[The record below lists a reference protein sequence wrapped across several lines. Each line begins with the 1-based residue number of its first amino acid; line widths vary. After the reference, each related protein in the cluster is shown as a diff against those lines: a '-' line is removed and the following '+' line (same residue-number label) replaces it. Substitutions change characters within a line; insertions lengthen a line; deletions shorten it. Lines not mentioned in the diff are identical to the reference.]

1 MKKSLGYF
9 LVVLASVSWGFIGV
23 FNRMLAS
30 TGISVWTRMCMRN
43 TGSLVLCL
51 ALFIIFKRSVF
62 RINPRHLPMFL
73 CSGVLGIVG
82 ATVTYMSSQMMCSLA
97 VSAIL
102 LYLAPT
108 FVVLA
113 SAILWKV
120 PLTARRIAAVV
131 MALLGCGFVSGLVGG
146 DMGSTLPGILLG
158 IGSGICYGSYTVFS
172 HYNLERYDAYT
183 SFFWSIAMAGVVS
196 LIGFNGREIA
206 GALSCAEGVFGM
218 LGLVVFG
225 TVLPFLTYTVGLT
238 AIESGLASVIANVEP
253 VTAAL
258 LGIVLYH
265 EELTL
270 WTLVG
275 ILFVLGAAVLLALGE
290 KKPVQEAA

>member
-1 MKKSLGYF
+1 MADVAFNTDLQSFQSFVEIASSPDQAAGVDEDGAIGNAKTTASWRARTRRSSTEAIEAVGINNEVRQR
-9 LVVLASVSWGFIGV
+9 LVTALERQFKVSSFGELPKEV
-23 FNRMLAS
+23 RKA
-30 TGISVWTRMCMRN
+30 
-43 TGSLVLCL
+43 LVGRG
-51 ALFIIFKRSVF
+51 AVTATQDFKFDKDGNVT
-62 RINPRHLPMFL
+62 
-73 CSGVLGIVG
+73 SGR
-82 ATVTYMSSQMMCSLA
+82 
-97 VSAIL
+97 
-102 LYLAPT
+102 
-108 FVVLA
+108 
-113 SAILWKV
+113 
-120 PLTARRIAAVV
+120 PLTARRITAVV

-158 IGSGICYGSYTVFS
+158 IGSGICYGSYTIFS
-172 HYNLERYDAYT
+172 HYNLQRYDAYT